1 MEIAEKGIREDIMI
15 QEIIAFL
22 GRRGEFFYISVFM
35 LLMFFIFLISWL
47 IEPRRLIN
55 GGLFTIFFISVFAWI
70 TVMINK
76 STSRGLQ
83 RAYNLLLLIVFFG
96 IILIL
101 VFAWLFLFWNAYFV
115 WKYESH
121 TLPNLLT
128 LFSGFIALIFSVI
141 FILGPGRYLPHWLS
155 ALLASIPAIAIYLGL
170 VLYNF
175 LVNLL
180 LYQIYPRHYK
190 QDYLI
195 VLGAGLING
204 DQVSKLLAA
213 RINRAIQFSN
223 RQYQKGRKRPI
234 IIMSGGQGPDEKVPE
249 ALAMAKFAQ
258 HRGVSPDHILIED
271 QSKNTYQN
279 MLFSKQ
285 LATNDFGG
293 PNFKATFFSNNYHI
307 FRAAL
312 LAKEVGLKANGVGAF
327 TRLYY
332 LPNAIIREFAGVF
345 VMHKRRHF
353 VIMGVIVLFFILQ
366 AILAA
371 AGIVKFNVI

>member
-55 GGLFTIFFISVFAWI
+55 GVLFTIFFISVFAWI

-312 LAKEVGLKANGVGAF
+312 LAKEVGLKKLMASV
-327 TRLYY
+327 LLLDSIIY
-332 LPNAIIREFAGVF
+332 LTQLFVNLLVYLSCINA
-345 VMHKRRHF
+345 
-353 VIMGVIVLFFILQ
+353 
-366 AILAA
+366 AISLSWE
-371 AGIVKFNVI
+371 

>member
-1 MEIAEKGIREDIMI
+1 M
-15 QEIIAFL
+15 
-22 GRRGEFFYISVFM
+22 V
-35 LLMFFIFLISWL
+35 
-47 IEPRRLIN
+47 
-55 GGLFTIFFISVFAWI
+55 
-70 TVMINK
+70 
-76 STSRGLQ
+76 
-83 RAYNLLLLIVFFG
+83 
-96 IILIL
+96 
-101 VFAWLFLFWNAYFV
+101 
-115 WKYESH
+115 
-121 TLPNLLT
+121 
-128 LFSGFIALIFSVI
+128 LIFS
-141 FILGPGRYLPHWLS
+141 ILVLVGPGKYLPHWLS
-155 ALLASIPAIAIYLGL
+155 ALLASIPATALYLGL

-175 LVNLL
+175 LLNLL
-180 LYQIYPRHYK
+180 LYQIYPRRYK

-195 VLGAGLING
+195 ALGAGLLNG

-234 IIMSGGQGPDEKVPE
+234 IIMFGGQGPDEKIPE
-249 ALAMAKFAQ
+249 ALAMARFAE

-279 MLFSKQ
+279 MLFSKRV
-285 LATNDFGG
+285 ATKDFGSEK
-293 PNFKATFFSNNYHI
+293 FRATFFSNNYHI

-327 TRLYY
+327 TRFYY

-353 VIMGVIVLFFILQ
+353 VIMGVIILFFILQ

-371 AGIVKFNVI
+371 AGIVRLNVV

>member
-1 MEIAEKGIREDIMI
+1 MLN
-15 QEIIAFL
+15 EIIAFL

-35 LLMFFIFLISWL
+35 LLIFLIFLISWL

-55 GGLFTIFFISVFAWI
+55 GVLFTIFLISMISWI
-70 TVMINK
+70 TVMVHK
-76 STSRGLQ
+76 STSHGLQ
-83 RAYNLLLLIVFFG
+83 RAYDLFVLAVLFCITGLLI
-96 IILIL
+96 
-101 VFAWLFLFWNAYFV
+101 FAWLFLFWNAYFV

-128 LFSGFIALIFSVI
+128 LIFGFIALILSIMFL
-141 FILGPGRYLPHWLS
+141 FGPGQYLPHWLS

-175 LVNLL
+175 LLNLL
-180 LYQIYPRHYK
+180 LYQIYPRRYK

-234 IIMSGGQGPDEKVPE
+234 IIMSGGQGPDEKISE
-249 ALAMAKFAQ
+249 GLAMSRFAQ
-258 HRGVSPDHILIED
+258 HRGISPDQILIED

-279 MLFSKQ
+279 MLFSKR
-285 LATNDFGG
+285 LAAKDFSSN
-293 PNFKATFFSNNYHI
+293 NFKATFFSNNYHI

-327 TRLYY
+327 TRFYY
-332 LPNAIIREFAGVF
+332 LPNAVIREFAGVF
-345 VMHKRRHF
+345 VMHKHRHF
-353 VIMGVIVLFFILQ
+353 VIMGLLVLFFILQ

-371 AGIVKFNVI
+371 TGLVKFNVL

>member
-1 MEIAEKGIREDIMI
+1 MLN
-15 QEIIAFL
+15 QIIAFL

-35 LLMFFIFLISWL
+35 LLIFFVFLISWL

-55 GGLFTIFFISVFAWI
+55 GVLFTIFIVSMLSWI
-70 TVMINK
+70 TVMVHK
-76 STSRGLQ
+76 STSHGLQ
-83 RAYNLLLLIVFFG
+83 RAYDLLVLAALFCIVLLLI
-96 IILIL
+96 
-101 VFAWLFLFWNAYFV
+101 FAWIFLFWNAYFV

-128 LFSGFIALIFSVI
+128 LITGFLALIISIIVL
-141 FILGPGRYLPHWLS
+141 LGPGKYLPRWLS
-155 ALLASIPAIAIYLGL
+155 LALASIPAIAIYLGL

-180 LYQIYPRHYK
+180 LYQIYPRTYH

-213 RINRAIQFSN
+213 RINRAIQYSN

-234 IIMSGGQGPDEKVPE
+234 LIMSGGQGADEKISE
-249 ALAMAKFAQ
+249 ALAMSRFAQ
-258 HRGVSPDHILIED
+258 RRGVSVDRILLED
-271 QSKNTYQN
+271 QSKNTYEN
-279 MLFSKQ
+279 MLFSKRI
-285 LATNDFGG
+285 ATKDFG
-293 PNFKATFFSNNYHI
+293 NSHFKARFFSNNYHI

-312 LAKEVGLKANGVGAF
+312 LAKEVGLKANGIGAY
-327 TRLYY
+327 TRFYY

-353 VIMGVIVLFFILQ
+353 VIMGLIVLFFILQ
-366 AILAA
+366 AILVMT
-371 AGIVKFNVI
+371 GLERFTVI

>member
-1 MEIAEKGIREDIMI
+1 MLNEIV
-15 QEIIAFL
+15 AFL

-35 LLMFFIFLISWL
+35 LVIFFVFLISWL

-55 GGLFTIFFISVFAWI
+55 GIFFTIFLVSLLSWT
-70 TVMINK
+70 TVMIHK
-76 STSRGLQ
+76 STSHGLQ
-83 RAYNLLLLIVFFG
+83 RAYDLLFLVALFGITALLI
-96 IILIL
+96 
-101 VFAWLFLFWNAYFV
+101 FAWIFLFWNAYFV

-128 LFSGFIALIFSVI
+128 LIIGFIALIFS
-141 FILGPGRYLPHWLS
+141 ILVLVGPGRYLPHWLS
-155 ALLASIPAIAIYLGL
+155 ALLASIPAIALYLGL

-175 LVNLL
+175 LINLL

-195 VLGAGLING
+195 VLGAGLLNG

-234 IIMSGGQGPDEKVPE
+234 IIMSGGQGPDEKIPE
-249 ALAMAKFAQ
+249 AVAMARFAQ
-258 HRGVSPDHILIED
+258 HRGISPSEILIED

-279 MLFSKQ
+279 MLFSKRV
-285 LATNDFGG
+285 ATKDFGSDK
-293 PNFKATFFSNNYHI
+293 FKAAFFSNNYHT

-327 TRLYY
+327 TRFYY
-332 LPNAIIREFAGVF
+332 LPNAIIREFAGAF

-353 VIMGVIVLFFILQ
+353 VIMGVIILFFILQ

-371 AGIVKFNVI
+371 AGIVKFNVV

>member
-1 MEIAEKGIREDIMI
+1 MVV
-15 QEIIAFL
+15 
-22 GRRGEFFYISVFM
+22 FFA
-35 LLMFFIFLISWL
+35 
-47 IEPRRLIN
+47 
-55 GGLFTIFFISVFAWI
+55 TI
-70 TVMINK
+70 
-76 STSRGLQ
+76 
-83 RAYNLLLLIVFFG
+83 LLLA
-96 IILIL
+96 
-101 VFAWLFLFWNAYFV
+101 FAWLFLFWNAYFV

-128 LFSGFIALIFSVI
+128 LICGALALVFSLMFIF
-141 FILGPGRYLPHWLS
+141 GPGQYLPHWLS

-175 LVNLL
+175 LVNLI
-180 LYQIYPRHYK
+180 LYQIYPRRYK

-213 RINRAIQFSN
+213 RINRAIQYSN

-234 IIMSGGQGPDEKVPE
+234 IIMSGGQGPDEKTPE
-249 ALAMAKFAQ
+249 AVAMAKFAE
-258 HRGVSPDHILIED
+258 RRAVSPARILIED
-271 QSKNTYQN
+271 KSTNTYEN
-279 MLFSKQ
+279 MLFSKRI
-285 LATNDFGG
+285 AAKDFGND
-293 PNFKATFFSNNYHI
+293 NFRATFFSNNYHI

-327 TRLYY
+327 TRFYY
-332 LPNAIIREFAGVF
+332 LPNAVLREFAGVF

-353 VIMGVIVLFFILQ
+353 VIMGVIILFFILQ

-371 AGIVKFNVI
+371 AGIVRLNVV

>member
-1 MEIAEKGIREDIMI
+1 MLN
-15 QEIIAFL
+15 QIIAFL

-35 LLMFFIFLISWL
+35 LLIFFIFLISWL

-55 GGLFTIFFISVFAWI
+55 GVLFTIFLVSMLSWI
-70 TVMINK
+70 TVMIHK
-76 STSRGLQ
+76 STSHGLQ
-83 RAYNLLLLIVFFG
+83 RAYDLLVLAVLFGIVLLLI
-96 IILIL
+96 
-101 VFAWLFLFWNAYFV
+101 FAWIFLFWNAYFV

-128 LFSGFIALIFSVI
+128 LITGFFALIISIIV
-141 FILGPGRYLPHWLS
+141 ILGPGKYLPRWLS
-155 ALLASIPAIAIYLGL
+155 ILLASIPTVAIYLGL

-175 LVNLL
+175 LLNLL
-180 LYQIYPRHYK
+180 LYQIYPRTYH

-213 RINRAIQFSN
+213 RINRAIQYSN

-234 IIMSGGQGPDEKVPE
+234 LIMSGGQGPDEKIPE
-249 ALAMAKFAQ
+249 ALAMARFAQ
-258 HRGVSPDHILIED
+258 QRGIPAEQILLED

-279 MLFSKQ
+279 MLFSKRV
-285 LATNDFGG
+285 ATEDFG
-293 PNFKATFFSNNYHI
+293 NSHFKARFFSNNYHI
-307 FRAAL
+307 FRAGL
-312 LAKEVGLKANGVGAF
+312 LAKEVGLKANGVGAY

-366 AILAA
+366 TILAIT
-371 AGIVKFNVI
+371 GLERFNII

>member
-1 MEIAEKGIREDIMI
+1 MI
-15 QEIIAFL
+15 NEVIAFL
-22 GRRGEFFYISVFM
+22 GRRGEFFYISIFM
-35 LLMFFIFLISWL
+35 LLIFFVFLISWL
-47 IEPRRLIN
+47 VEPRRLIN
-55 GGLFTIFFISVFAWI
+55 GVLFTIFLISVFSWV
-70 TVMINK
+70 TVMMHE
-76 STSRGLQ
+76 STSHNLQ
-83 RAYNLLLLIVFFG
+83 RAYDLLILIIFFG
-96 IILIL
+96 IAVLL
-101 VFAWLFLFWNAYFV
+101 AFAWIFLFWNAYFV

-128 LFSGFIALIFSVI
+128 LITGFIALIFSVI
-141 FILGPGRYLPHWLS
+141 FIFGPGRYLPHWLS
-155 ALLASIPAIAIYLGL
+155 ALLASIPATAIYLEL

-175 LVNLL
+175 LLNLL

-213 RINRAIQFSN
+213 KINRAIQFSN

-234 IIMSGGQGPDEKVPE
+234 IIMSGGQGPDEKIPE
-249 ALAMAKFAQ
+249 ALAMARFAE
-258 HRGVSPDHILIED
+258 HRGISPDHILIED

-279 MLFSKQ
+279 MLFSKR
-285 LATNDFGG
+285 LATKDFGSS
-293 PNFKATFFSNNYHI
+293 NFKSTFFSNNYHI

-353 VIMGVIVLFFILQ
+353 VIMGLIILFFILQ

-371 AGIVKFNVI
+371 AGIVRFNVV